1 MLVKYCMKRDFYTLD
16 VNDPLK
22 RAVQLLRKHRV
33 CILPVLDGQKL
44 EGVVTES
51 GLRKALGLEQ
61 AFENLEEWRA
71 VDPETRVGEVMARSP
86 VTVSPEDTLEDVV
99 RVLIEAKI
107 PGTPVVDDQG
117 NVVGVITQTDLYRV
131 LLATSGF
138 MEKGAQFA
146 FELEDRAGSLKEVT
160 DIIRKHGGRI
170 ACILTSYETAPPG
183 YRHAYVRVFAL
194 EADRIPELSKELSS
208 TAKLIMGVPAKV

>member
-1 MLVKYCMKRDFYTLD
+1 MLVKYCMKREFYTLD
-16 VNDPLK
+16 VNDPVR
-22 RAVQLLRKHRV
+22 RAVQLLKKHRV

-44 EGVVTES
+44 EGVVTER
-51 GLRKALGLEQ
+51 GLRKALGLER
-61 AFENLEEWRA
+61 AFEKLEQWSA
-71 VDPETRVGEVMARSP
+71 VDPETRVSEVMTRDPITISP
-86 VTVSPEDTLEDVV
+86 DSSLEDVV

-107 PGTPVVDDQG
+107 PGTPVVDAQG
-117 NVVGVITQTDLYRV
+117 AVVGIITQTDLYRV

-146 FELEDRAGSLKEVT
+146 FELEDRPGSLKEVT

-183 YRHAYVRVFAL
+183 FRHAYVRVFAL
-194 EADRIPELSKELSS
+194 EADKVSDLSKELSS
-208 TAKLIMGVPAKV
+208 KAKLIMGAPAQV